1 MRNTR
6 AGKSLKLL
14 SVAITMAVIASAC
27 GSAKNAAS
35 TTAAATATT
44 AGAAATTAAG
54 ADTTAAATSGDTGT
68 TASAG
73 SVAAPTGD
81 PIIIG
86 HTSGLTGF
94 MSVFDVAVE
103 QGMNLAIKDINKNG
117 GVLGRPLELVT
128 SNNETDFAK
137 IQTSAL
143 EVIEKGAQFIVPSCD
158 FDVGS
163 PAARVANDKNIIAIG
178 CAGGPLFGFTGI
190 GPLTYNTYHSSPVEG
205 SLMAEF
211 AKDKGWKK
219 PFVLT
224 DQTLAYSQSVGDTF
238 AARWKEL
245 GGTIAGQ
252 DIFNSDNTSIASQI
266 AAIQASGAD
275 SIMVASLPP
284 EGPTALLQI
293 RAAGIDLPMMGA
305 QAFDGTYWVK
315 SIPDISDFYIPA
327 TASIYGDDP
336 VKARNAFFAR
346 IKTET
351 GTAAVNS
358 NYPLSGYSSVEALA
372 RAMERAGSTDTKK
385 VAAEL
390 DKFTNE
396 DLLIGPTTYTP
407 TCHIPTSRP
416 LLIIEYVKGTP
427 SVVEQR
433 SVKGVAGG
441 VPC

>member
-1 MRNTR
+1 MRNSR
-6 AGKSLKLL
+6 AGKSFKLL
-14 SVAITMAVIASAC
+14 SVAMTMAVIATAC
-27 GSAKNAAS
+27 GSDKS
-35 TTAAATATT
+35 TPTTAAAAATETTT
-44 AGAAATTAAG
+44 AP
-54 ADTTAAATSGDTGT
+54 DGT
-68 TASAG
+68 
-73 SVAAPTGD
+73 VAAPSGD

-94 MSVFDVAVE
+94 MSVFDVSVE
-103 QGMNLAIKDINKNG
+103 QGMNLAIADINKAG
-117 GVLGRPLELVT
+117 GVLGRPLELVS

-163 PAARVANDKNIIAIG
+163 PAAHVANDKNIIAIG

-190 GPLTYNTYHSSPVEG
+190 GALTYNTYHSSPVEG
-205 SLMAEF
+205 SMMAEF
-211 AKDKGWKK
+211 ANDKGWKK

-238 AARWKEL
+238 TARWKEL
-245 GGTIAGQ
+245 GGTIAGE
-252 DIFNSDNTSIASQI
+252 DIFNSDSTSIASQI
-266 AAIQASGAD
+266 SAIKASGAD

-284 EGPTALLQI
+284 EGPAALLQI

-305 QAFDGTYWVK
+305 QAFDGTYWVE
-315 SIPDISDFYIPA
+315 SIPDISNFFIPA

-336 VKARNAFFAR
+336 VAARNAFFAR

-351 GTAAVNS
+351 GTAAANS

-372 RAMERAGSTDTKK
+372 RAIERAGSTDTAK

-396 DLLIGPTTYTP
+396 NLLIGPTTYTSS
-407 TCHIPTSRP
+407 CHIPTGRP
-416 LLIIEYVKGTP
+416 LLIIEYVKGVP
-427 SVVEQR
+427 GVVEQR
-433 SVKGVAGG
+433 SVKAVAGG
-441 VPC
+441 TPC